1 MIYNFLRLSIIFFL
15 VFLSGCSDNK
25 VTEGNYIFDHTL
37 ESLNV
42 GMTKEAVK
50 DLVGPPTIT
59 ASFNENIWY
68 YAYETSTRK
77 LRFLAKNIQDAKIIR
92 LTFNEQNQIKRID
105 IITQKDFRK
114 IPYDNDETI
123 TSLKKTKLSKEAQN
137 KIDSF

>member
-1 MIYNFLRLSIIFFL
+1 MFETLVRLSLILFL
-15 VFLSGCSDNK
+15 VLLTSCSENK

-37 ESLNV
+37 ESLHV
-42 GMTKEAVK
+42 GMPQEEVK
-50 DLVGPPTIT
+50 NLVGPPTIT

-77 LRFLAKNIQDAKIIR
+77 LRFLAKNIQDAKIVR
-92 LTFNEQNQIKRID
+92 LTFNEKKEIKRID
-105 IITQKDFRK
+105 IISQTDYRK

-123 TSLKKTKLSKEAQN
+123 ASLKKAKLSKEAQN

>member
-1 MIYNFLRLSIIFFL
+1 MIYNFVRLSIIFFL
-15 VFLSGCSDNK
+15 IFLSSCSDNK

-37 ESLNV
+37 ESLHV
-42 GMTKEAVK
+42 GMPQNQVK
-50 DLVGPPTIT
+50 DLVGPPTIM
-59 ASFNENIWY
+59 ASFNENVWY

-92 LTFNEQNQIKRID
+92 LTFNEKQEIKRID

-114 IPYDNDETI
+114 IPYDDDETI
-123 TSLKKTKLSKEAQN
+123 ASLKKVKLSKEKQN